1 MAAHSRLLALSPTVH
16 RMPRIPLP
24 GKKFNIAIGAIAIP
38 VLILL
43 GIAYLEVGGSS
54 KTILTPAA
62 SVLDAGYA
70 TSIGFPKTLQAAK
83 KTQVTSQKGCTDA
96 VESVYEDAG
105 AKTGLLADVL
115 NCKSA
120 ASAAAALTA
129 ARRQVILDRTVQVPE
144 VLGKTAF
151 ATSSE
156 APEYIIAWQVGT
168 RLVFTAID
176 VDINA
181 SSSSA
186 TGEASKALT
195 ASQRKTLAQA
205 AVEQN
210 SLVS

>member
-1 MAAHSRLLALSPTVH
+1 
-16 RMPRIPLP
+16 MPRIPLP
-24 GKKFNIAIGAIAIP
+24 GKKANVTIGAIAIP

-43 GIAYLEVGGSS
+43 GIVSLVIGGSS
-54 KTILTPAA
+54 KTSLTPAA

-70 TSIGFPKTLQAAK
+70 KSIGFSKTLQAAK
-83 KTQVTSQKGCTDA
+83 ESKVTAQKDCTDA

-129 ARRQVILDRTVQVPE
+129 ARSQVTLDRTLQVPE

-186 TGEASKALT
+186 TGKASKALT
-195 ASQRKTLAQA
+195 APQRKTLAQA